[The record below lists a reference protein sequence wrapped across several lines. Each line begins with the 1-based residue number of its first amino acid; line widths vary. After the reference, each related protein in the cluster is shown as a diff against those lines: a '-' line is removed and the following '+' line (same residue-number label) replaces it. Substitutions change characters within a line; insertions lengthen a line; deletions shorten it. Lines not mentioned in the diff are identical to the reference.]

1 MEFQFVPGRGC
12 YPAIHNHSQTQS
24 LKTSCTGAG
33 TNWVSVSVVTFA
45 FISHQNYRI
54 MNHVCG
60 MKVILLLW
68 SKSLFLKFI
77 LRYIPRYK
85 AMYFQSQK
93 QFSQV
98 SNDNE
103 KGALNYHLARTPMNC
118 IFVTLMTFDKKPYFN
133 AV

>member
-1 MEFQFVPGRGC
+1 METQFVSGRGC
-12 YPAIHNHSQTQS
+12 YPAIHAQTLS

-68 SKSLFLKFI
+68 LKIFIFEIYTEIDTEIKQCTFKVKNSFL
-77 LRYIPRYK
+77 RCQTT
-85 AMYFQSQK
+85 M
-93 QFSQV
+93 
-98 SNDNE
+98 
-103 KGALNYHLARTPMNC
+103 
-118 IFVTLMTFDKKPYFN
+118 KKEL
-133 AV
+133 